1 MNFQELI
8 TLLKSSE
15 TVSELNNHKEE
26 IAEIIPKVKIMFDY
40 DQKNSA
46 HQYDLWMHCLHT
58 VINLPRNMED
68 DMLYLAALLH
78 DIGKPDTQVSGT
90 REGDTNMHYFGH
102 PKRSM
107 EIARDEII
115 PYLLQNGVFLPAES
129 LKRLLYYIEYH
140 DDRVSLRMNHVRRHL
155 KIATLEEFQNLMLLE
170 AADAKAHVQIPI
182 VAERLRICEIL
193 SGEYAKELCRR
204 IEAGE

>member
-26 IAEIIPKVKIMFDY
+26 IAEIIPKVKVMFDY

-58 VINLPRNMED
+58 VVNLPRNMED

-115 PYLLQNGVFLPAES
+115 PYLLQNGVSLPAES

-193 SGEYAKELCRR
+193 SGEYAQELCQR

>member
-115 PYLLQNGVFLPAES
+115 PYLLQNSVFLPAES

-193 SGEYAKELCRR
+193 SGEYAQELCQR